1 MNARIPVAGL
11 SIAQPLYD
19 LVHDEIAPGTGISS
33 EQLWQGF
40 ADIVRDLTPKN
51 RALLARRDELQ
62 ARIDAWHLQRS
73 GQPHDAAAYRQHLID
88 IGYLLPEGEDFSI
101 ATENVDAE
109 IARLAG
115 PQLVVPVNNARYAL
129 NAANARWGSLF
140 DALYG
145 TDVIPGEGGAEKK
158 GTFNPV
164 RGAKVIAY
172 AKAFLDAAAPLVEG
186 SYIDAIAYTVK
197 AGQLAVTLSSGAHTG
212 LRDPAQFRGYQ
223 DKAGAISSLLLMH
236 HGLHIEIHFNTDHP
250 IHALHPTGIRDIF
263 LEAAITT
270 IMDCEDSVA
279 AVDAGDKTLVYRNWL
294 GLMKGQ
300 LASAFE
306 KGGKTQTRSLNPDRR
321 YLSPA
326 GHYFDIAGRSLM
338 LVRTVGHLM
347 TTDAVLDAAGNEVFE
362 GLLDTLI
369 VSLCALHDLKG
380 TSPLRNSRCG
390 SVYIV
395 KPKQHGPD
403 EVAFTVELFARIEAL
418 LGLPRNTLKLGV
430 MDEERRTTL
439 NLKECIRAARERL
452 IFINTGFL
460 DRTGDEIHTS
470 MEAGP
475 VLRKGEM
482 KSAAW
487 LRAYEDWNVDV
498 GLACGL
504 AGRAQIGKGMWT
516 MPDRMADMMAT
527 KQAHPEAGA
536 SCAWVPSP
544 TAATLHAIHYHRV
557 DVGARQQGLRSR
569 ARAALDDLLTIPVV
583 DKPGWSADD
592 IQQELDNN
600 IQGLLGYVVRWIDQ
614 GMGASKV
621 PNRDNVGL
629 MEDRATLRIAS
640 QHIANWLHHGV
651 VSETQVM
658 DALQRMARLVDQQ
671 NAGDPDYI
679 NMAPSFIS
687 LAFQAAQ
694 DMIFHG
700 RRVPNGYTEPTLHR
714 RRRQFKAALRG
725 D

>member
-1 MNARIPVAGL
+1 MSARVTVAGL

-19 LVHDEIAPGTGISS
+19 LVHDEIAPGTGISA
-33 EQLWQGF
+33 ERAWQGF
-40 ADIVRDLTPKN
+40 ADMLRELTPRN

-62 ARIDAWHLQRS
+62 ARIDAWHLQHR
-73 GQPHDAAAYRQHLID
+73 GQPHDAAAYKQYLHD
-88 IGYLLPEGEDFSI
+88 IGYLLPEGEDFAI
-101 ATENVDAE
+101 ATDNVDAE
-109 IARLAG
+109 IARIAG

-145 TDVIPGEGGAEKK
+145 TDVISSEGGAEKK
-158 GTFNPV
+158 GAFNPL

-172 AKAFLDAAAPLVEG
+172 AKAFLDEAVPLQAG
-186 SYIDAIAYTVK
+186 SHIDAIAYAVK
-197 AGQLAVTLSSGAHTG
+197 SGRLVVTLSSGAHTG
-212 LRDPAQFRGYQ
+212 LRDPGQFRGHQ
-223 DKAGAISSLLLMH
+223 ERAGAIAALLLVH
-236 HGLHIEIHFNTDHP
+236 HGLHIEIRFDTDHP
-250 IHALHPTGIRDIF
+250 IHALHPSGIRDIH

-279 AVDAGDKTLVYRNWL
+279 AVDADDKVQVYRNWL
-294 GLMKGQ
+294 GLMKGE
-300 LASAFE
+300 LASSFD
-306 KGGKTQTRSLNPDRR
+306 KGGKTLTRSLNPDRR
-321 YLSPA
+321 YLSPDDR
-326 GHYFDIAGRSLM
+326 HFDIPGRSLM
-338 LVRTVGHLM
+338 LVRNVGHLM
-347 TTDAVLDAAGNEVFE
+347 TTDAVLDEQGNEVFE
-362 GLLDTLI
+362 GLLDGLI
-369 VSLCALHDLKG
+369 TSYCALHDLKG
-380 TSPLRNSRCG
+380 TSPLKNSRTG

-403 EVAFTVELFARIEAL
+403 EVAFTVDVFARIEDV

-475 VLRKGEM
+475 ALRKGEM
-482 KSAAW
+482 KAAAW
-487 LRAYEDWNVDV
+487 LRAYEDWNVDI

-504 AGRAQIGKGMWT
+504 SGRAQIGKGMWT
-516 MPDRMADMMAT
+516 MPDLMAPMMAA

-557 DVGARQQGLRSR
+557 DVFARQQALRQR
-569 ARAALDDLLTIPVV
+569 ARASLDDLLAIPVV
-583 DKPGWSADD
+583 ASPAWSAED

-621 PNRDNVGL
+621 PDLAHVGL

-651 VSETQVM
+651 ISETQVM
-658 DALQRMARLVDQQ
+658 EALKRMAKLVDRQ
-671 NAGDPDYI
+671 NAGDPHYVD
-679 NMAPSFIS
+679 MAPHYIS

-694 DMIFHG
+694 DLVFHG
-700 RRVPNGYTEPTLHR
+700 RRTPNGYTEPTLHR
-714 RRRQFKAALRG
+714 RRREFKAALRG